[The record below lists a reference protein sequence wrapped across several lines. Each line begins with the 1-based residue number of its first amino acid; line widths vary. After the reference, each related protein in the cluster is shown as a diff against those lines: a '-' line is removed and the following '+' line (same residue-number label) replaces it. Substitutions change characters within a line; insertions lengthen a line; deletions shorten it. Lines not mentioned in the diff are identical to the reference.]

1 MLNEIKFKEYVKTSE
16 YVNKI
21 NLTDFIKLFINHR
34 PAFGLSVSQLADAF
48 KTLNSRSDGDT
59 INRGYLMQVL
69 QQLGEHLTHEE
80 MAECLYSL
88 LGKEVVEKIEP
99 IAND

>member
-1 MLNEIKFKEYVKTSE
+1 M
-16 YVNKI
+16 
-21 NLTDFIKLFINHR
+21 
-34 PAFGLSVSQLADAF
+34 G
-48 KTLNSRSDGDT
+48 RSDGDT

-88 LGKEVVEKIEP
+88 LGKEVVEKIET
-99 IAND
+99 IANDEQLTGDQDTDGSTEVTHPAHFMPEEVTLDYFVSNVLGFDASRGDAC